1 VKTGNILR
9 NTALYQIKEYEDK
22 FPKINRAYDELFK
35 DLIIDKYSIDDA
47 VKSVKKLFDKQVLN
61 FVAID
66 GTEYSRPLFDMM
78 IFYAGAYS
86 CEGGIDFSEEN
97 NLKIRYKNKFLEH
110 SSDVSSCVPV
120 YIDKIPEI
128 IHLS

>member
-1 VKTGNILR
+1 MQKETKSSPVLRSKIVKTGNILR

-22 FPKINRAYDELFK
+22 FPKINRVYDELFK

-66 GTEYSRPLFDMM
+66 GTEYSRPLFDM
-78 IFYAGAYS
+78 IFLS
-86 CEGGIDFSEEN
+86 K
-97 NLKIRYKNKFLEH
+97 KI
-110 SSDVSSCVPV
+110 STQ
-120 YIDKIPEI
+120 
-128 IHLS
+128 